1 MTSPRHAESTAL
13 GRYYT
18 HPSTGE
24 QLISVTNALSVGCAK
39 PALVPWAAK
48 IVAEKSWDALPRMVA
63 AMLAKDC
70 GAGPRRDE
78 ACGRC
83 RDCLTRE
90 LKGEVTVARDKAA
103 DLGSRIHALAEAHV
117 LGAQLAYEDGDEE
130 AHPFVDQYVR
140 FLKDFNV
147 DIERDIESA
156 ELTVANPRLGYAG
169 TLDLLVRLPFAG
181 YIEDKIVP
189 AEGDERGLFLVD
201 LKTSRTRAATSIYG
215 EYALQLAALRHAT
228 ETWLPDDTQGRMPR
242 IHGAAVLNLRQRTYE
257 LLPVPTGSKEFDAFK
272 GSLALAKW
280 MHGTGKDI
288 AAGDFRPIGPSGR
301 AKPKRART
309 RATTSTTGKAA

>member
-18 HPSTGE
+18 DPATGE
-24 QLISVTNALSVGCAK
+24 QLISVTNVLSVGCAK

-48 IVAEKSWDALPRMVA
+48 IVAEHAWDLLPRMVA
-63 AMLAKDC
+63 SMLVKDC
-70 GAGPRRDE
+70 GAGSVRVL

-83 RDCLTRE
+83 RDCLTRD
-90 LKGEVTVARDKAA
+90 LKGEVTVVRDKAA

-117 LGAQLAYEDGDEE
+117 LGTTLAHEDGDEE
-130 AHPFVDQYVR
+130 AAPFVEQYVR
-140 FLKDFNV
+140 FLKDFDV
-147 DIERDIESA
+147 DIERDVESA
-156 ELTVANPRLGYAG
+156 ELTVANPRAGYAG

-189 AEGDERGLFLVD
+189 QQDGRARGLFLVD
-201 LKTSRTRAATSIYG
+201 LKTSKTRAATSVYG
-215 EYALQLAALRHAT
+215 EYALQLAALRRAT
-228 ETWLPDDTQGRMPR
+228 ETWLPDDTKGRMPH

-257 LLPVPTGSKEFDAFK
+257 LIPVPTGDAELNAFK

-280 MHGTGKDI
+280 VHGTGHAI
-288 AAGDFRPIGPSGR
+288 AGGDYRPVGPSGR
-301 AKPKRART
+301 VKPKRTTTT
-309 RATTSTTGKAA
+309 RKAA

>member
-1 MTSPRHAESTAL
+1 MTSPRHAEATAL

-18 HPSTGE
+18 HPATGE
-24 QLISVTNALSVGCAK
+24 QLISVTNVLSVGCAK

-48 IVAEKSWDALPRMVA
+48 IVAEHSWDLLPRMVA
-63 AMLAKDC
+63 SMLVKDC
-70 GAGPRRDE
+70 GAGPKRE
-78 ACGRC
+78 LACGRC

-117 LGAQLAYEDGDEE
+117 LNVTLPYEDGDEE
-130 AHPFVDQYVR
+130 TEPFVEQYTR
-140 FLKDFNV
+140 FLADY
-147 DIERDIESA
+147 DINLERDIESA

-189 AEGDERGLFLVD
+189 QQDGRERGLFLVD
-201 LKTSRTRAATSIYG
+201 LKTSKTRAGASVYG

-228 ETWLPDDTQGRMPR
+228 ETWLPNDTQGRMPH
-242 IHGAAVLNLRQRTYE
+242 IHGAAVLNLRERSYE
-257 LLPVPTGSKEFDAFK
+257 LIPLPTTPREFDAFK

-280 MHGTGKDI
+280 MHTTGHDI
-288 AAGDFRPIGPSGR
+288 NGGQYRPITRSGR
-301 AKPKRART
+301 AKPKRTTTRT
-309 RATTSTTGKAA
+309 TTPTRKAA